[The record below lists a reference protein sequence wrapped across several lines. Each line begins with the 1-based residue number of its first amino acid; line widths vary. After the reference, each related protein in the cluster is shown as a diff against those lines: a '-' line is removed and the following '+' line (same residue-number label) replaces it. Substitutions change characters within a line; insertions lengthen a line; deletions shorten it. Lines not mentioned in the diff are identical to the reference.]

1 MKKYS
6 FILTAVL
13 AAVIFCGCGGNKEK
27 DFAKLMIQARDNMKK
42 GQVKEALHFSQK
54 ALECQPNSP
63 EAIVMTALAYES
75 NQKNKEALDTIQ
87 KAVKIAPENYFV
99 QYTYGRLLYK
109 FKKNN
114 ESIAALKKAVKLN
127 PGKTEARELLARI
140 ATEERDSTTA
150 FVQYRELVKTPAY
163 QKKATPWNEIG
174 IFFCQVKKDNKGS
187 LAYVNKAYNM
197 DKKNPSLV
205 LNVAVLCDKTG
216 RKKYAKSFYQY
227 YLKLTARDSSLAK
240 KRAAVEARLKKI

>member
-114 ESIAALKKAVKLN
+114 ESIAALKKARKVK
-127 PGKTEARELLARI
+127 
-140 ATEERDSTTA
+140 S
-150 FVQYRELVKTPAY
+150 
-163 QKKATPWNEIG
+163 
-174 IFFCQVKKDNKGS
+174 
-187 LAYVNKAYNM
+187 
-197 DKKNPSLV
+197 
-205 LNVAVLCDKTG
+205 
-216 RKKYAKSFYQY
+216 
-227 YLKLTARDSSLAK
+227 
-240 KRAAVEARLKKI
+240 